1 MQEENKEVLKEIEVV
16 TTVEITYVY
25 GKDEIGAVS
34 EDLPRSPEELEQLK
48 KNFAETITRD
58 LTDLTM
64 ADHVLVT
71 GVQYFEKYGD
81 AADESAQNGSED
93 PDQIPMD
100 FEEGDGANA

>member
-16 TTVEITYVY
+16 TTVEITYIY
-25 GKDEIGAVS
+25 GEDEISAVS
-34 EDLPRSPEELEQLK
+34 EDLPHTPEELALLK
-48 KNFAETITRD
+48 KNFADTIKKD

-64 ADHVLVT
+64 ADHVQVT

-81 AADESAQNGSED
+81 AADAD

-100 FEEGDGANA
+100 FEEAEGE